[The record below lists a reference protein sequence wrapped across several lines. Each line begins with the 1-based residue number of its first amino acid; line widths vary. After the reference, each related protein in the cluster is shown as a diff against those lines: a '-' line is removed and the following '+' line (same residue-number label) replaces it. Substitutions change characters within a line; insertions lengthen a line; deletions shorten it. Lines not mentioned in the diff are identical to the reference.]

1 MSHGTRLRFT
11 GHIAGAGT
19 SDGTRLV
26 LGCWSRTAH
35 GPFADVMVQRP
46 DGHRVLLAPDPWVSE
61 FVSATYSFDE
71 ITEVPVTVRRTG
83 TGTGSRWEVH
93 AGPLAWRFM
102 VGSRAPLG
110 HVLRC
115 VPASVGRTLTL
126 AHLTDA
132 VARRLMPGVRT
143 LGSAGNGR
151 LEWYAATDLHHL
163 TASTA
168 RWDGTDLGALTDMV
182 PPPDFGFG
190 STPRRPS
197 LTALTTTVR
206 LPPGA
211 DA

>member
-1 MSHGTRLRFT
+1 M
-11 GHIAGAGT
+11 
-19 SDGTRLV
+19 TRLV
-26 LGCWSRTAH
+26 LDRFRGHILGAGSASGLRLVIGDWTASPL
-35 GPFADVMVQRP
+35 GAFTDVMVATAEDR
-46 DGHRVLLAPDPWVSE
+46 RVLLAPSAAAAEYVA
-61 FVSATYSFDE
+61 ATYSFDE

-93 AGPLAWRFM
+93 AGPLAWRFT

-168 RWDGTDLGALTDMV
+168 RWDGTDLGALTAMS